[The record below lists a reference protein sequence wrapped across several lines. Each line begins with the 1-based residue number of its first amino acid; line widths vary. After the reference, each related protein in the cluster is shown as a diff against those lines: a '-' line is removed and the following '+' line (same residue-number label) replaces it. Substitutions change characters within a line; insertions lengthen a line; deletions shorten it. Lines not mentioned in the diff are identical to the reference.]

1 MFMLSSIHFFNT
13 NVGYRLKE
21 ETMNRPE
28 DDSTQL
34 PVRDILR
41 NFNRIREKLLE
52 INAKK
57 GYTVSFRAM
66 REEIDSLG
74 WNGILA
80 KYHPDINVDDPA
92 AFALFELYR
101 FVYSTMQK

>member
-1 MFMLSSIHFFNT
+1 
-13 NVGYRLKE
+13 
-21 ETMNRPE
+21 MNKPG

-57 GYTVSFRAM
+57 GHAVSFRVM
-66 REEIDSLG
+66 REEIDCLG
-74 WNGILA
+74 WSGILA

-101 FVYSTMQK
+101 FVYSTMKK

>member
-1 MFMLSSIHFFNT
+1 
-13 NVGYRLKE
+13 
-21 ETMNRPE
+21 MNIPE
-28 DDSTQL
+28 DDSAQL

-57 GYTVSFRAM
+57 GGAASFRAM
-66 REEIDSLG
+66 REEIDSVG
-74 WNGILA
+74 WDGILA
-80 KYHPDINVDDPA
+80 KYHPDVNMDDPA

-101 FVYSTMQK
+101 FVHGTMKK

>member
-1 MFMLSSIHFFNT
+1 MSI
-13 NVGYRLKE
+13 
-21 ETMNRPE
+21 PE
-28 DDSTQL
+28 DGSAPL

-52 INAKK
+52 INAKS
-57 GYTVSFRAM
+57 GSTASFRAM
-66 REEIDSLG
+66 RDEIESTG

-80 KYHPDINVDDPA
+80 KYHPDVNVDDPA

-101 FVYSTMQK
+101 FVYGTMKQ

>member
-1 MFMLSSIHFFNT
+1 
-13 NVGYRLKE
+13 
-21 ETMNRPE
+21 MNKPG

-57 GYTVSFRAM
+57 GHAVSFRVM
-66 REEIDSLG
+66 LR
-74 WNGILA
+74 
-80 KYHPDINVDDPA
+80 K
-92 AFALFELYR
+92 
-101 FVYSTMQK
+101 

>member
-1 MFMLSSIHFFNT
+1 MLSSIHFFNT

-101 FVYSTMQK
+101 FVYSTMKK

>member
-1 MFMLSSIHFFNT
+1 MAMS
-13 NVGYRLKE
+13 V
-21 ETMNRPE
+21 PE
-28 DDSTQL
+28 DDAQL

-57 GYTVSFRAM
+57 GSTASFRAM
-66 REEIDSLG
+66 REEIESVG

-80 KYHPDINVDDPA
+80 KYHPDVNVDDPA
-92 AFALFELYR
+92 ALALFELYR
-101 FVYSTMQK
+101 FVYGTMKK